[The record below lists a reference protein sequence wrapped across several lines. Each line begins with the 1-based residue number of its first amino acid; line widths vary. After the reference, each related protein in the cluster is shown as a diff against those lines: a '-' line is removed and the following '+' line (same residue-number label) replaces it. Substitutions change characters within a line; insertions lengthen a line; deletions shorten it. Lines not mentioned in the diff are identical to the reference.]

1 MVRVPVCSDVGGLWQ
16 YVTTDALPALNFF
29 RLLLLNKISCLRGFS
44 NHNNL
49 LYPRQYVRLSNLK
62 WICMLYLSSSSTET
76 VFPPFL
82 HKGSVMF
89 QGCDKSVRCVFK
101 YYRKGSRW
109 RIWFQLLA
117 SVMNMYTHTHTLPST
132 KTVSWCQIRDSPPP
146 SLFPTPITF
155 RAIARHKSRNA
166 RRVETR
172 ARGVGGFAGWE
183 KWEICEE
190 DQCVIIVFYVPPCDR
205 SLTMGKV
212 C

>member
-89 QGCDKSVRCVFK
+89 QGCDKSVRCFLNTTGK
-101 YYRKGSRW
+101 APDEEFDFSSW
-109 RIWFQLLA
+109 LL
-117 SVMNMYTHTHTLPST
+117 SWTCTHTHTHFHPLKLSRDAKYVTAPLPHYS
-132 KTVSWCQIRDSPPP
+132 QHP
-146 SLFPTPITF
+146 SHSEQSLGINRGTLDGWKRERGEWAGLRGEKNGRF
-155 RAIARHKSRNA
+155 A
-166 RRVETR
+166 RRINV
-172 ARGVGGFAGWE
+172 
-183 KWEICEE
+183 
-190 DQCVIIVFYVPPCDR
+190 
-205 SLTMGKV
+205 
-212 C
+212 